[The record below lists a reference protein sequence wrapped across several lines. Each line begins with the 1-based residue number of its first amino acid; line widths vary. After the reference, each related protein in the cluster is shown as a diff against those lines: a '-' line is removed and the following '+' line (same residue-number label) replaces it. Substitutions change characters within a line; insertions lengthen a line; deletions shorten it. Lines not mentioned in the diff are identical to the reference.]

1 MTKRFLEVPAGPT
14 PPAVVNVIVEIA
26 KGRRSKFEMDKET
39 GMFRLDRYLYSSLHY
54 PGDYGFI
61 PHTLAQDGDPLDII
75 VMVNEPTFTGCLIE
89 ARPIGLFKMT
99 DRGVNDYKILA
110 VPNSDPTYDDFHDLW
125 RVPPH
130 FLREVEHFFATYKQ
144 LEEAI
149 VVTQG
154 WESSDKAKAEI
165 EFSISRYESQVD
177 KMLDREK
184 ATQDRLPNATPTPYA
199 PQAAES
205 DKTVV
210 AMPKKAPAK
219 KTKRPTRAKTSTKK
233 SNGKV
238 ASTKTAKKTKSTKK
252 R

>member
-1 MTKRFLEVPAGPT
+1 MR
-14 PPAVVNVIVEIA
+14 PPVVNGIVEIA

-61 PHTLAQDGDPLDII
+61 PHTLAEDGDPLDIL

-99 DRGVNDYKILA
+99 DRGVNDYKVLA
-110 VPNSDPTYDDFHDLW
+110 VPNSDPTFDDFHDLW

-165 EFSISRYESQVD
+165 EACVRRYEQTAEHTAAQEQAGSDAPEAVDPITDNGNSSPAPASACYDGDRGNNLGVARTKISR
-177 KMLDREK
+177 RPAEK
-184 ATQDRLPNATPTPYA
+184 L
-199 PQAAES
+199 AAKQPARKNS
-205 DKTVV
+205 R
-210 AMPKKAPAK
+210 PK
-219 KTKRPTRAKTSTKK
+219 RSR
-233 SNGKV
+233 
-238 ASTKTAKKTKSTKK
+238 
-252 R
+252 